1 MMQSVC
7 LVAQSYALLILLI
20 DVFRFTLYWTLI
32 FYTPLFLLCGS
43 YAFWNYA
50 FPPSAMFRRGKGARE
65 PAYQLSRRLPASSQP
80 VAEPQPAQP
89 TTHPKM
95 NERRSRVTFAF
106 IVLLTFLTL
115 SVAGAVVASAILGFV
130 AYGLYKS
137 ANFNMSTFVLS
148 TYSVNEIDNNIL
160 R

>member
-7 LVAQSYALLILLI
+7 RVSQSNALLILVI

-50 FPPSAMFRRGKGARE
+50 FPPSAMLPRSKGAKE
-65 PAYQLSRRLPASSQP
+65 PAYQLSRMLPASSQP
-80 VAEPQPAQP
+80 VAKAQPAQP

-95 NERRSRVTFAF
+95 NERRSRATFAL